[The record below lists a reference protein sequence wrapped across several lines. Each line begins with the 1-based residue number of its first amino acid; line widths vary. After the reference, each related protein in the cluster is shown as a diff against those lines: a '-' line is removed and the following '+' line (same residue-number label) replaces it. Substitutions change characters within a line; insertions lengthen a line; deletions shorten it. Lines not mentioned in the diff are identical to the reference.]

1 MPAVI
6 YAVANQRTCCAYLN
20 RVPKGKQEEWYA
32 AGVAWMRQ
40 NPAFL
45 EKFGWKERKS
55 AVLAAGLLAMA
66 IRREE
71 GRLELEEL
79 LRTGWSLMWER
90 MGQIRQLDAA
100 GWEEMMAPWQDSC
113 YMSSGVAAVLLLMA
127 ALNDK
132 PVRDRDRLWRSLQKL
147 RQFSR
152 ECFQGGSPCPPCR
165 EEFPFEKEDRMGWLL
180 SRFANPQK
188 PAYIREKARIS
199 SEWLERLYR
208 VMFSGGPAGIRLRNH
223 ESDLPGGAADS
234 GADGRKTH
242 RAAVYDV
249 SDALC
254 GVEGTGPGRQGSGC
268 AGDARGPG
276 AAGLNFPSIVL
287 LTGAMLSIIT
297 ETEDI
302 RAYGP
307 GNKRKRDEGWRKRI
321 LENKR
326 RGNTKN
332 CAAKWRR
339 LWRSGILRS
348 AA

>member
-1 MPAVI
+1 MSEKESRWDVHPAGGELMRFSCAEEDSLYAIRRLRERREKGLLSEGEKRQLFYMEKREKEGEIDLMPAVI

-32 AGVAWMRQ
+32 AGVVWMRQ

-79 LRTGWSLMWER
+79 LRAGWSLMWER

-208 VMFSGGPAGIRLRNH
+208 VMSLAGLPASACETMNLTCREVQQILELMEEKPTERQYMTFLMLYAVSKELAQAGRAAAAL
-223 ESDLPGGAADS
+223 ETPGG
-234 GADGRKTH
+234 
-242 RAAVYDV
+242 
-249 SDALC
+249 
-254 GVEGTGPGRQGSGC
+254 
-268 AGDARGPG
+268 RGLP
-276 AAGLNFPSIVL
+276 A
-287 LTGAMLSIIT
+287 
-297 ETEDI
+297 
-302 RAYGP
+302 
-307 GNKRKRDEGWRKRI
+307 
-321 LENKR
+321 
-326 RGNTKN
+326 
-332 CAAKWRR
+332 
-339 LWRSGILRS
+339 
-348 AA
+348 